1 MLTTE
6 QLFTLKAAIAAD
18 PDPAVAAA
26 VASNNDTELA
36 RLYNANSLFVVWK
49 PDTRKSDIFGA
60 TTWKNFTPVDSV
72 PAAAIPAT
80 PTEAEKFAL
89 QVHMARTLVCQ
100 SSQFN
105 MQTLLISPGDTL
117 NMALANIRNGIK
129 DSVQNLPSGASG
141 ALLDAGWAAIKDVS
155 IRFVNKVE
163 QVFANGTGTTGT
175 PGFLTYTGQVT
186 IDDLGRMRSL

>member
-6 QLFTLKAAIAAD
+6 QLITLKAAIAAD
-18 PDPAVAAA
+18 LDPAVVAA
-26 VASNNDTELA
+26 VAANNDTELA
-36 RLYNANSLFVVWK
+36 RLYNADSLFVVWK
-49 PDTRKSDIFGA
+49 QDTRKSDIFGA
-60 TTWKNFTPVDSV
+60 VTWKNFTPVDV
-72 PAAAIPAT
+72 PDGTVIYTNRAIA
-80 PTEAEKFAL
+80 
-89 QVHMARTLVCQ
+89 CQ

-105 MQTLLISPGDTL
+105 MQTMLISPGDSL

-155 IRFVNKVE
+155 IRFANKVE
-163 QVFANGTGTTGT
+163 KVFANGTGTTGT

-186 IDDLGRMRSL
+186 INDLGQMRSL